1 MRCIDLGCGGGQVTL
16 EIARLV
22 APGGSAVGVD
32 MDQIKLD
39 LARRTAAQRGLGNV
53 EFRQLN
59 VRDWDEPGGY
69 DAVYCRVLLH
79 HLSRPVDLLGR
90 MWAAVRPGG
99 VLIVEDA
106 DFDGRCCHPPNEG
119 FDFFL
124 RTYGQVLQRSGGDHA
139 FGRKLYAGF
148 LAAGIPRPQVTL
160 VQPAWTEGKEKT
172 LAWSTLEA
180 TAEAIVSQR
189 VASEGDVMAALAT
202 LERFTADPQTLI
214 CGPCIFQLW
223 SARRKD

>member
-22 APGGSAVGVD
+22 APGESAVGVD

-79 HLSRPVDLLGR
+79 HLSWPVDLLGR

-106 DFDGRCCHPPNEG
+106 DFDGRCCYRPTKGSISSCAPTARCSSE
-119 FDFFL
+119 
-124 RTYGQVLQRSGGDHA
+124 
-139 FGRKLYAGF
+139 
-148 LAAGIPRPQVTL
+148 AAGITRSGASSTPAFWPRASPAPGDL
-160 VQPAWTEGKEKT
+160 VQPAWTEGRKRR
-172 LAWSTLEA
+172 WHG
-180 TAEAIVSQR
+180 QR
-189 VASEGDVMAALAT
+189 SKQPRKRSCRSALPPKVT
-202 LERFTADPQTLI
+202 
-214 CGPCIFQLW
+214 
-223 SARRKD
+223 